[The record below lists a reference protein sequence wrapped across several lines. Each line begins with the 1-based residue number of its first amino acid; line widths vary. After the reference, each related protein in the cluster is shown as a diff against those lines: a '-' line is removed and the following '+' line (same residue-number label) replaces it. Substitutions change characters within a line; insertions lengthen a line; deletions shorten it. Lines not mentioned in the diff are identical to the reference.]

1 MFFVYVVDVDVC
13 LGLLKIWVVM
23 KVVVRLWLI
32 GLVVGRWVRVN
43 GVM

>member
-1 MFFVYVVDVDVC
+1 MFFAYAVDADVC
-13 LGLLKIWVVM
+13 SGLLKIWAVM

-43 GVM
+43 GAT